1 MPDSAANPEL
11 RRAYVDYERELVI
24 EKCRVACLLGVVF
37 MPGGVALDLFVY
49 RENVPGFLA
58 MRMLTAFLLG
68 VLWWLFSTS
77 FGRKHYKTLGMI
89 EVCLPMACISWM
101 IYMTQGATSPYYAG
115 LNLVLMGAGIVLR
128 WTLFEST
135 LALVFGLGMY
145 LLACYGHGKID
156 DGATFFNNI
165 YFLVVT
171 GVFAMAGNYLY
182 SKTRFREFELR
193 YQVDAQKRQI
203 EEKKELLELSNHDLE
218 DKKTLLEKSYH
229 ELEDKKALLE
239 STNDK
244 LAEQKALIEESHQK
258 LVELDQ
264 VKSRFFANISHELRT
279 PLTLLIAPL
288 ERIRQEMSQHDPMLR
303 DLLDTMQANGMRLL
317 KLINDLLDLVRL
329 ESGQMLVKRDPVA
342 IEPFL
347 LGLAQSVRQVAQDKH
362 LRIETRVEEIDELF
376 TDRDKLEKIS
386 LNLLFNAIKFT
397 PAGGVVKLVARRDE
411 NFWVLEIIDTGMGIT
426 PENLPNVFR
435 RFWQADTSSQRKYQG
450 AGIGL
455 ALVKELVEVQGG
467 AVSVSSIVGKGTT
480 MTARLPYEPTEGAD
494 PAVELPTEADR
505 AEVPAVP
512 GLGQEWLS
520 NLYRRAEFFPSL
532 TSLRD
537 SMRPVEIL
545 SGGNRPVVLI
555 ADDEPDMLRFLKTQ
569 LQRDCQILEAVDG
582 QQAVEKAL
590 QFMPDVILLDMMMP
604 EKDGLQACR
613 ELREKTPTQRIPIV
627 LLTARAD
634 EETKLAALEAGASDF
649 LTKPFSTT
657 ELSVR
662 IRNLI
667 EARTFERKLAR
678 QNQILEAT
686 LQQLKDTEMQL
697 VQTEKLASLGRMSA
711 GIIHEINN
719 PLNFAKTAIYTLKQ
733 MGKSMPEEE
742 RPDYEEILKDI
753 QDGVDRVRMI
763 VSDLRSFTHP
773 NLVDFQ
779 EVKIE
784 KVFTASLRFVSNEWR
799 DKVELQK
806 HIDEDLTVWGN
817 EHQLIQVIV
826 NLMQNAFDALRKK
839 EFKDGEKPLVIID
852 ARMQGSQA
860 IVRIRDNGM
869 GISSDNVGKI
879 FDPFFTTKD
888 VGEGMG
894 LGLSICYR
902 IIQAHEGRIVVNSV
916 PTQYCEFT
924 LELPATRQETE
935 TETESE
941 AAPALTV

>member
-1 MPDSAANPEL
+1 MPDTVNSPDL
-11 RRAYVDYERELVI
+11 RHAYETYERDLAI

-37 MPGGVALDLFVY
+37 MPGGLTLDYFVY
-49 RENVPGFLA
+49 PWQVKIFFALRLYSALLLLA
-58 MRMLTAFLLG
+58 
-68 VLWWLFSTS
+68 LWWVFKSDW
-77 FGRKHYKTLGMI
+77 GRRHYKFLGMV
-89 EVCLPMACISWM
+89 EVSIPLFFISGM
-101 IYMTQGATSPYYAG
+101 IYAEQGASSPYYAG

-128 WTLFEST
+128 WTLVESAWC
-135 LALVFGLGMY
+135 LLIALTMY
-145 LLACYGHGKID
+145 LGACFLHGPITSIAD
-156 DGATFFNNI
+156 FFNNI

-182 SKTRFREFELR
+182 SQTRFREFELR
-193 YQVDAQKRQI
+193 YQVESQRRQL
-203 EEKKELLELSNHDLE
+203 EEKKGLL
-218 DKKTLLEKSYH
+218 
-229 ELEDKKALLE
+229 
-239 STNDK
+239 
-244 LAEQKALIEESHQK
+244 EESHQK

-279 PLTLLIAPL
+279 PLTLLLAPL
-288 ERIRQEMSQHDPMLR
+288 ERIRQEVGSQNDELR

-329 ESGQMLVKRDPVA
+329 ESGQMQVKRDA
-342 IEPFL
+342 LALEPFL

-362 LRIETRVEEIDELF
+362 LRLETRVIDLDEVV

-397 PAGGVVKLVARRDE
+397 PAGGHVKLTARRDE
-411 NFWVLEIIDTGMGIT
+411 NFWALEVADTGMGIA
-426 PENLPNVFR
+426 PEQLKNVFR
-435 RFWQADTSSQRKYQG
+435 RFWQADTSPQRKYQG

-467 AVSVSSIVGKGTT
+467 TVAVTSEVGKGTT
-480 MTARLPYEPTEGAD
+480 MTARLPLAEPAPDAKPEAA
-494 PAVELPTEADR
+494 PELPRLET
-505 AEVPAVP
+505 PATG
-512 GLGQEWLS
+512 GLGQEWLA
-520 NLYRRAEFFPSL
+520 NLYRRAEFFPSMTRL
-532 TSLRD
+532 SD
-537 SMRPVEIL
+537 SIRPVEIL
-545 SGGNRPVVLI
+545 GSHGNRPVILI

-569 LQRDCQILEAVDG
+569 LQRDCQVLEAVDG
-582 QQAVEKAL
+582 QQAIEKAL
-590 QFMPDVILLDMMMP
+590 QFMPDMVLLDMMMP

-613 ELREKTPTQRIPIV
+613 ELRQKTPTQRIPII

-667 EARTFERKLAR
+667 ESRMFERKLAR

-686 LQQLKDTEMQL
+686 LQQLKDTETQL

-719 PLNFAKTAIYTLKQ
+719 PLNFAKTAVYTLKG
-733 MGKSMPEEE
+733 MSKLLPEED
-742 RPDYEEILKDI
+742 RPDYDDILKDI
-753 QDGVDRVRMI
+753 QEGVDRVRTI

-779 EVKIE
+779 EVKLE
-784 KVFTASLRFVSNEWR
+784 KIFTQALRFVSHEWK
-799 DKVELQK
+799 DKVDLQK

-817 EHQLIQVIV
+817 EHHLIQVAV
-826 NLMQNAFDALRKK
+826 NLLQNAFDALKK
-839 EFKDGEKPLVIID
+839 KPFKDGEKPRVTVD
-852 ARMQGSQA
+852 ARGQGSHA
-860 IVRIRDNGM
+860 AVKIRDNGM
-869 GISSDNVGKI
+869 GIAPDNLGKV

-902 IIQAHEGRIVVNSV
+902 IIQAHEGRITVDSV
-916 PTQYCEFT
+916 QNEFCEFT
-924 LELPATRQETE
+924 LELPVAQQE
-935 TETESE
+935 
-941 AAPALTV
+941 PAMT